1 MRPTAGL
8 ISVVSGLFGLILVAV
23 GIVYLVVACE
33 NLPGVLGPTPG
44 DSAPRTPLG
53 VAVLVI
59 GALVLALTAFLVRR
73 RRTG

>member
-1 MRPTAGL
+1 VRPAGV

-33 NLPGVLGPTPG
+33 NLPGLLGPTPL

-53 VAVLVI
+53 LAVLVI
-59 GALVLALTAFLVRR
+59 GALVLAVTGFVAWRR
-73 RRTG
+73 RAD

>member
-1 MRPTAGL
+1 MRPAGV

-33 NLPGVLGPTPG
+33 NLPGLLGPTPG